1 MAAPQNFRSAFNG
14 FNRDDVVNYIAYITN
29 KNETQVN
36 QLNND
41 VARLQQ
47 ERDELQQQVQ
57 KTDES
62 SSKLELIC
70 QELAGLKEQ
79 LIEREQRVQEL
90 EAELEKERAKEKTVV
105 SAAAPAPKDAVR
117 LAEELNAY
125 RRAESVERRAR
136 EQVNQMFDQACGT
149 LADTS
154 VSLENTT
161 GRIAELEEQILQNLA
176 QLQTA
181 MAESK
186 TELANAA
193 VSIAAIRPEQG

>member
-29 KNETQVN
+29 KHETQVN

-41 VARLQQ
+41 VAQLRQ

-62 SSKLELIC
+62 ASKLEMIC

-90 EAELEKERAKEKTVV
+90 EAELERERAKEKTVV
-105 SAAAPAPKDAVR
+105 STAAPAPKDAVR

>member
-14 FNRDDVVNYIAYITN
+14 FNREDVVNYIAYITN
-29 KNETQVN
+29 KHETQVN

-41 VARLQQ
+41 VAQLQQ
-47 ERDELQQQVQ
+47 ERNDLQQQAQ

-62 SSKLELIC
+62 ASKLEQIC
-70 QELAGLKEQ
+70 QELSDLKEQ
-79 LIEREQRVQEL
+79 LAEREQRAQEL
-90 EAELEKERAKEKTVV
+90 EAELEKERAREKGIV
-105 SAAAPAPKDAVR
+105 STPAPAPKDAVR

-136 EQVNQMFDQACGT
+136 EQVSQMYDQACGT

-161 GRIAELEEQILQNLA
+161 GRIAQLEELILQNLA
-176 QLQTA
+176 DLQTA
-181 MAESK
+181 MEESK

-193 VSIAAIRPEQG
+193 VTIASIRPDQS